1 MTLAARLEI
10 LPPVQ
15 RQLWPSLRGLAAA
28 GFVLYGGTAIA
39 LRCGQRVSVDFDF
52 FTARPLERAALQRLL
67 PWLESS
73 TVLQDQPGTF
83 TVLSAGDAVRQGGVK
98 VSFFGGLTIGRVA
111 EPEPSSD
118 DVAVL
123 LASGLTLTEGLGAA
137 RALYGSAFPVS
148 EALKALVYFAD
159 GDLGELPASTQQPG
173 SEPERATALS
183 KDRRSTEKRSTHPR
197 PEAPP
202 PAQWSD
208 AAARNVPGG
217 FRSHRRGAPRPRAG
231 GRR

>member
-39 LRCGQRVSVDFDF
+39 LRCGHRVSVDFDF

-159 GDLGELPASTQQPG
+159 GDLGELPASTQQQLIEAVRAVDAVPVLERSSLDLSP
-173 SEPERATALS
+173 SEPLR
-183 KDRRSTEKRSTHPR
+183 
-197 PEAPP
+197 
-202 PAQWSD
+202 
-208 AAARNVPGG
+208 
-217 FRSHRRGAPRPRAG
+217 
-231 GRR
+231 

>member
-15 RQLWPSLRGLAAA
+15 RQLWPSRRGLAAA

-39 LRCGQRVSVDFDF
+39 LRCGHRVSVDFDF
-52 FTARPLERAALQRLL
+52 FTTRPLERAALQRLL

-118 DVAVL
+118 GVAVL

-148 EALKALVYFAD
+148 EALKALVFFAD
-159 GDLGELPASTQQPG
+159 GDLGELPASTQQQLIEAVKAVDAVPVLERSSLDLSP
-173 SEPERATALS
+173 SEPLR
-183 KDRRSTEKRSTHPR
+183 
-197 PEAPP
+197 
-202 PAQWSD
+202 
-208 AAARNVPGG
+208 
-217 FRSHRRGAPRPRAG
+217 
-231 GRR
+231 

>member
-39 LRCGQRVSVDFDF
+39 LRCGHRVSVDFDF

-118 DVAVL
+118 GVAVL

-148 EALKALVYFAD
+148 EALKALVSFAD
-159 GDLGELPASTQQPG
+159 GDLDELPASTQQQLIEAVKAVDAVPVLERSNLNLSP
-173 SEPERATALS
+173 SEPLR
-183 KDRRSTEKRSTHPR
+183 
-197 PEAPP
+197 
-202 PAQWSD
+202 
-208 AAARNVPGG
+208 
-217 FRSHRRGAPRPRAG
+217 
-231 GRR
+231 

>member
-28 GFVLYGGTAIA
+28 GFVLYGGTAVA
-39 LRCGQRVSVDFDF
+39 LRCGHRVSVDFDF
-52 FTARPLERAALQRLL
+52 FTTRPLERAALQRLL

-118 DVAVL
+118 GVAVL

-148 EALKALVYFAD
+148 EALKALVSFAD
-159 GDLGELPASTQQPG
+159 GDLDELPASTQQQLIEAVKAVDAVPVLERSSLDLSP
-173 SEPERATALS
+173 SEPLR
-183 KDRRSTEKRSTHPR
+183 
-197 PEAPP
+197 
-202 PAQWSD
+202 
-208 AAARNVPGG
+208 
-217 FRSHRRGAPRPRAG
+217 
-231 GRR
+231 

>member
-39 LRCGQRVSVDFDF
+39 LRCGHRVSVDFDF
-52 FTARPLERAALQRLL
+52 FTTRPLERAALQRLL

-118 DVAVL
+118 GVAVL

-148 EALKALVYFAD
+148 EALKALVSFAD
-159 GDLGELPASTQQPG
+159 GDLDELPASTQQQLIEAVKAVDAVPVLERSSLDLSP
-173 SEPERATALS
+173 SEPLR
-183 KDRRSTEKRSTHPR
+183 
-197 PEAPP
+197 
-202 PAQWSD
+202 
-208 AAARNVPGG
+208 
-217 FRSHRRGAPRPRAG
+217 
-231 GRR
+231 

>member
-39 LRCGQRVSVDFDF
+39 LRCGHRVSVDFDF

-118 DVAVL
+118 GVAVL

-159 GDLGELPASTQQPG
+159 GDLGELPASTQQQLIEAVRAVDAVPVLERSSLDLSP
-173 SEPERATALS
+173 SEPLR
-183 KDRRSTEKRSTHPR
+183 
-197 PEAPP
+197 
-202 PAQWSD
+202 
-208 AAARNVPGG
+208 
-217 FRSHRRGAPRPRAG
+217 
-231 GRR
+231 

>member
-39 LRCGQRVSVDFDF
+39 LRCGHRVSVDFDF
-52 FTARPLERAALQRLL
+52 FTTRPLERAALQRLL

-118 DVAVL
+118 GVAVL

-148 EALKALVYFAD
+148 EALKALVSFAD
-159 GDLGELPASTQQPG
+159 GDLDELPASTQQQLIEAVKAVDAVPVLERSNLDLSP
-173 SEPERATALS
+173 SEPLR
-183 KDRRSTEKRSTHPR
+183 
-197 PEAPP
+197 
-202 PAQWSD
+202 
-208 AAARNVPGG
+208 
-217 FRSHRRGAPRPRAG
+217 
-231 GRR
+231 

>member
-39 LRCGQRVSVDFDF
+39 LRCGHRVSVDFDF
-52 FTARPLERAALQRLL
+52 FTTRPLERAALQRLL

-118 DVAVL
+118 GVAVL

-148 EALKALVYFAD
+148 EALKALVSFAD
-159 GDLGELPASTQQPG
+159 GDLDELPASTQQQLIEAVKAVDAVPVL
-173 SEPERATALS
+173 ERSSLDLS
-183 KDRRSTEKRSTHPR
+183 PSKPLR
-197 PEAPP
+197 
-202 PAQWSD
+202 
-208 AAARNVPGG
+208 
-217 FRSHRRGAPRPRAG
+217 
-231 GRR
+231 